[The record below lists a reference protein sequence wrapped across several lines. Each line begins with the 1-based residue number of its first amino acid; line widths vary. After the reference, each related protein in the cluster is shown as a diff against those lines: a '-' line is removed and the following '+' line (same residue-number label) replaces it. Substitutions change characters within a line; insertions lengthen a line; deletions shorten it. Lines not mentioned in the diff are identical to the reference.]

1 MVEDSGWA
9 VSGNRITVVVFGI
22 FVVSF
27 ERVRARPYH
36 YGGICLT

>member
-1 MVEDSGWA
+1 MEDSGWA
-9 VSGNRITVVVFGI
+9 VSGNHIIVVVFGI

-36 YGGICLT
+36 YGGIRLT

>member
-9 VSGNRITVVVFGI
+9 VSGNRIIVVVFGT

-27 ERVRARPYH
+27 ERFRARPYH
-36 YGGICLT
+36 YGGNRLT